1 MNRAMPVYNSASK
14 LSAGLEEV
22 RQVVRYRDLV
32 YQLVRRDILTR
43 YKRSVLGVAWTML
56 NPLGTMVVLALAFSQ
71 LFGGTHGYA
80 AYVLSG
86 LIAWTF
92 FSQTTSA
99 AMYGIVWGSSLM
111 HRIYLPRTV
120 FAISSIGT
128 GTGQPDPL
136 PCADGGRHDD
146 CRRAA
151 APSALFLPVSM
162 LLLTAFSLGVG
173 LLLSTLTVYFP
184 DVAEMYNIVLL
195 AWMYLTPI
203 IYPESIIPAS
213 YRWWMFNLNPM
224 YHLVKLFRLPL
235 YDGLVPSPMR
245 LGLGGGGGVRSAHPG
260 LGGLLRA
267 RRTSSPTRYEAVKSP
282 QPERRARG
290 DHAGNP
296 FRYATEWLPSE
307 SERSKSTRSVDSRA
321 RCTLANSWH

>member
-1 MNRAMPVYNSASK
+1 MNRTVPVYDSASK
-14 LSAGLEEV
+14 LSAGLEEL

-71 LFGGTHGYA
+71 IFGGTHGYA

-99 AMYGIVWGSSLM
+99 AMYSIVWGSSLM
-111 HRIYLPRTV
+111 HRIYMPRTV

-128 GTGQPDPL
+128 GLVNLVLSMVPMVVVMAIVDVPL
-136 PCADGGRHDD
+136 RS
-146 CRRAA
+146 AA
-151 APSALFLPVSM
+151 FFLPISM
-162 LLLTAFSLGVG
+162 LLLAAFSLGMG
-173 LLLSTLTVYFP
+173 LLLSTLTAYFP
-184 DVAEMYNIVLL
+184 DVAEMYNIVIL

-203 IYPESIIPAS
+203 IYPENIIPET

-224 YHLVKLFRLPL
+224 YHLIKLFRLPL

-245 LGLGGGGGVRSAHPG
+245 LASAAVVAFGALILGWLVF
-260 LGGLLRA
+260 
-267 RRTSSPTRYEAVKSP
+267 TRKADDFSYQV
-282 QPERRARG
+282 
-290 DHAGNP
+290 
-296 FRYATEWLPSE
+296 
-307 SERSKSTRSVDSRA
+307 
-321 RCTLANSWH
+321 